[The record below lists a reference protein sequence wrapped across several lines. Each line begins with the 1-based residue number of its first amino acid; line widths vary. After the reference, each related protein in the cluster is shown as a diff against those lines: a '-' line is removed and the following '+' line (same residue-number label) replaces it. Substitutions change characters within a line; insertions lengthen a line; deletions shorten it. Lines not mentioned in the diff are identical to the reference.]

1 MEPFSYCVGRRAV
14 TGGAREFQSRF
25 NEKFG
30 TRFRLAP
37 NDGALV
43 AKVTAHS
50 SGSLQLADLRSS
62 SQTIS
67 LLPGLPVSSSK
78 ERFVVTLQIEGT
90 STVRQHDREAR
101 AVPGDLF
108 IVDACKPFQVTTTKV
123 VLQSI
128 YLDAGVLREALPA
141 VDCCTAVTIPTNR
154 GTGRIARAVVEE
166 LFDTAHETDDES
178 ALRIARMLPHALSTA
193 FGSVLEIR
201 ASWSRDDY
209 RREQVKEFALRNLRD
224 VQLDTRIIARGVG
237 VSVRHLH
244 EIFASEPDTLMRWVR
259 SERLRRIKEEL
270 ADPTLVDRSI
280 STIAYGW
287 GFSGPAHF
295 SRAFRSAYGTS
306 PRAFRDG
313 ITRQCSRLT
322 RGVPWMGATA
332 VPSVIVEEPLDCG
345 SFGAATRLGNRA
357 QAHSEMQ

>member
-1 MEPFSYCVGRRAV
+1 MEPFSFCVGRRAV

-37 NDGALV
+37 NGGALV

-50 SGSLQLADLRSS
+50 SGSLHLADLRSS

-67 LLPGLPVSSSK
+67 LLPGLPVSPG
-78 ERFVVTLQIEGT
+78 EQRFVLTLQVEGT

-108 IVDACKPFQVTTTKV
+108 IVDACRPFQVTTTKV
-123 VLQSI
+123 ILQSI
-128 YLDAGVLREALPA
+128 YLDAGALREALPA
-141 VDCCTAVTIPTNR
+141 VDRCTAVTIPTSR
-154 GTGRIARAVVEE
+154 GAERIARAVVEQ
-166 LFDTAHETDDES
+166 LFCTVHEVDEES
-178 ALRIARMLPHALSTA
+178 ALRIARMLPHALSVA
-193 FGSVLEIR
+193 FGSHLKIQ

-209 RREQVKEFALRNLRD
+209 RREQAKKFALRNLRD
-224 VQLDTRIIARGVG
+224 VQLDARIIARGVG
-237 VSVRHLH
+237 LSVRHLH

-259 SERLRRIKEEL
+259 SERLRRIKDEL

-287 GFSGPAHF
+287 GFSEPAHF
-295 SRAFRSAYGTS
+295 SRAFRNAYGTS

-313 ITRQCSRLT
+313 IARERSRSTQGLASTRAPVHS
-322 RGVPWMGATA
+322 P
-332 VPSVIVEEPLDCG
+332 VIVEEPLDCG
-345 SFGAATRLGNRA
+345 SFGAATRLGERS